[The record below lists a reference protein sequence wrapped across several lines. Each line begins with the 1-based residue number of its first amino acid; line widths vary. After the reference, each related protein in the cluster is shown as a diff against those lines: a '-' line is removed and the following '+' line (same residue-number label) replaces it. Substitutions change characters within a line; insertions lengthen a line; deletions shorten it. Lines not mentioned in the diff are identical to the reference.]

1 MRCCGRVAV
10 LDFVRLLQRL
20 GGADAEEE
28 ESSRD
33 KGKQRRGEPPPM
45 LPAMFVRPGSE
56 LVDVSVT
63 DLNEAEGGTGS
74 RFSLGWQ
81 QWRGRRMG
89 M

>member
-33 KGKQRRGEPPPM
+33 KGKQRRGEPPPN
-45 LPAMFVRPGSE
+45 LPALPV
-56 LVDVSVT
+56 
-63 DLNEAEGGTGS
+63 
-74 RFSLGWQ
+74 
-81 QWRGRRMG
+81 
-89 M
+89 